1 MPTRAQ
7 RGLRRVSIHLM
18 NTLSDLLGDDVISR
32 RIRTALLRANGA
44 RIGSGTYFHGGTH
57 FTNPRN
63 LTIGDDCFV
72 NRNCYFDLESSI
84 TIGDSVV
91 LGHGTTLITTHHRLG
106 PSQRRSGAFY
116 GEPVQIEDGAWLGA
130 NVILMPG
137 VSVGPG
143 AVVGAGSL
151 VRTDVEPDTVV
162 GGVPARLLGNLPVHE
177 PGPDDEMLSP
187 AGRYDG

>member
-7 RGLRRVSIHLM
+7 RGLRRIAVHLM
-18 NTLSDLLGDDVISR
+18 NTLSDLLGDDVVSR
-32 RIRTALLRANGA
+32 RVRTALLRANGA
-44 RIGSGTYFHGGTH
+44 TIGAATFFHGGTH
-57 FTNPRN
+57 FTDPGK

-91 LGHGTTLITTHHRLG
+91 FGHGATVITTKHRLG
-106 PSQRRSGAFY
+106 PSERRSGAFY
-116 GEPVQIEDGAWLGA
+116 GEPVRIGDGAWLGA

-137 VSVGPG
+137 VTVGPG

-162 GGVPARLLGNLPVHE
+162 GGVPARLLGNLPQGE
-177 PGPDDEMLSP
+177 PDPDDELTRP
-187 AGRYDG
+187 ADEYSA